1 MNSKSLTVGG
11 QVRGIAPQSF
21 EDIQRV
27 AKALVAAGLGSSAWN
42 DDPDTKL
49 AKATAQI
56 MTGLELGLPPMQALS
71 NIAIINGRPLIF
83 GAMVPALIHRAG
95 HEYRHWIEGEGD
107 AMKGVAEIVRR
118 QGGEKL
124 TFRSEFSVADAKKAK
139 LWDTRER
146 VKKKGKGGTQYE
158 ADNDSPWYRYPKD
171 MLCWRACSR
180 VVKIAAPDVLCGVY
194 VREEFVG
201 RDGMIEGDEPIDI
214 TDRVEDVAT
223 DVSPRDGGDLP
234 STRKGRPV
242 ANQFN
247 ETDGPETF
255 NALQAQIE
263 ATTSRPALLALFD
276 EHVHHDLPWGRFPIG
291 WAKNLQDTYHFA
303 LRDAVDDEIPE
314 EEEDVVD
321 DSLMEAIDAAQNIDQ
336 LNQLWSEMT
345 EDEQE
350 ACRSAYMERYEQ
362 LEPTML

>member
-1 MNSKSLTVGG
+1 M
-11 QVRGIAPQSF
+11 
-21 EDIQRV
+21 
-27 AKALVAAGLGSSAWN
+27 
-42 DDPDTKL
+42 
-49 AKATAQI
+49 
-56 MTGLELGLPPMQALS
+56 
-71 NIAIINGRPLIF
+71 
-83 GAMVPALIHRAG
+83 
-95 HEYRHWIEGEGD
+95 
-107 AMKGVAEIVRR
+107 
-118 QGGEKL
+118 
-124 TFRSEFSVADAKKAK
+124 
-139 LWDTRER
+139 
-146 VKKKGKGGTQYE
+146 
-158 ADNDSPWYRYPKD
+158 
-171 MLCWRACSR
+171 
-180 VVKIAAPDVLCGVY
+180 LCGVY

-201 RDGMIEGDEPIDI
+201 RDGMIEGDQPIDI
-214 TDRVEDVAT
+214 TDRVEDGAD
-223 DVSPRDGGDLP
+223 DVGPRDGGDLP

-314 EEEDVVD
+314 QPAD
-321 DSLMEAIDAAQNIDQ
+321 DELMRAIEAAPNIDQ
-336 LNQLWSEMT
+336 LNILWLDMS